1 LLRLK
6 KQNNTYWLDMEHNLS
21 DAIDKQY

>member
-6 KQNNTYWLDMEHNLS
+6 KQTDTYWLDMEHEAP
-21 DAIDKQY
+21 DRMGKQY